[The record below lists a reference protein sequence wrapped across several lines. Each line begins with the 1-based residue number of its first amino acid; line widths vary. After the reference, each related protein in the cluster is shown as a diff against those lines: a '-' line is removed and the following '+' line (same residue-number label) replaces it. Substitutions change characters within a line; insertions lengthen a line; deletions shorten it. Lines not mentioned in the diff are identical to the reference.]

1 MKCLYLRSGKR
12 NWEEVL
18 TSESGVLDINTVSG
32 FLSLYFKSDQHAPLR
47 KLTWK
52 EIKSLSKPWVTPGI
66 QTSIRLKEKFYKR
79 FLETRN
85 RYIS

>member
-1 MKCLYLRSGKR
+1 MNLECL
-12 NWEEVL
+12 
-18 TSESGVLDINTVSG
+18 IN
-32 FLSLYFKSDQHAPLR
+32 SLYFKSDQLAPLC
-47 KLTWK
+47 KLAQK

-85 RYIS
+85 IYFLT